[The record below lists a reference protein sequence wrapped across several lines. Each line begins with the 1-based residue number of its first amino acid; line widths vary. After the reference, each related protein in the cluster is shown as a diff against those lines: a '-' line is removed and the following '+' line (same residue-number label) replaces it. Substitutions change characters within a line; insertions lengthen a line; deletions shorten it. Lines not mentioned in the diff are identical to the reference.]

1 MLEMNSR
8 HALPAGERSRR
19 RRLLAMDLANAD
31 LATAGEAMSTLLDET
46 TLSHEDRIQLLGNAL
61 VMEALR
67 PFWIDGRSPGEA
79 HRMLRGTDTELADAV
94 EALAPM
100 LLSRA
105 EARDTAERAVAE
117 VETLL
122 GAF

>member
-1 MLEMNSR
+1 MNAR
-8 HALPAGERSRR
+8 HLLPSGERSVR
-19 RRLLAMDLANAD
+19 RRLLAIDF
-31 LATAGEAMSTLLDET
+31 ATADIATVGEAISMILEET
-46 TLSHEDRIQLLGNAL
+46 SLGTDDRVQVLGNAL

-79 HRMLRGTDTELADAV
+79 HRMLRGADPELADAV

-117 VETLL
+117 AEALL
-122 GAF
+122 GAI

>member
-1 MLEMNSR
+1 
-8 HALPAGERSRR
+8 
-19 RRLLAMDLANAD
+19 MDLANAD
-31 LATAGEAMSTLLDET
+31 LATVGEAISTLVDET
-46 TLSHEDRIQLLGNAL
+46 SLSHEDRVQLLGNAL

-67 PFWIDGRSPGEA
+67 PFWTDGRSPGEA
-79 HRMLRGTDTELADAV
+79 HRMLRGADPELADAV

-117 VETLL
+117 AQALL
-122 GAF
+122 GAV

>member
-1 MLEMNSR
+1 
-8 HALPAGERSRR
+8 
-19 RRLLAMDLANAD
+19 MDLANAD
-31 LATAGEAMSTLLDET
+31 LATAGEAVSTLLDET
-46 TLSHEDRIQLLGNAL
+46 ALSQEDRIQLLGNAL

-79 HRMLRGTDTELADAV
+79 HRLLRGTDTELADAV

-105 EARDTAERAVAE
+105 EARDTAERAVTE
-117 VETLL
+117 VETLF